1 MILLVEVR
9 NRLYV
14 FVYYFVEWELGLLL
28 LWRLIDLLYIIVD
41 KCKIVNYHDRLLFL
55 LILLFASISR
65 RSRTLALILVLF
77 GWGSSSRLLN
87 SELFQISLDIP
98 RFRQLFQRIKN
109 DIYHTYLRRTLQST
123 FTLFRIIKRILN
135 LILNRFILILVLDS
149 LCLMLLVLRHKS
161 IRISRP
167 SSTPIRLPSLS
178 STSATWRLL
187 TVRLGGLI
195 FTSAFRS
202 ISLFYW
208 FWLVLTEHYIENL
221 FLLLLLLLF

>member
-28 LWRLIDLLYIIVD
+28 LWRLINLLDIIVD

-109 DIYHTYLRRTLQST
+109 DIYHTHLRWTLQST

-135 LILNRFILILVLDS
+135 LILNRFILIVL
-149 LCLMLLVLRHKS
+149 LLVLRHKS